1 LLSRLPPHEQQDEED
16 QNRKGKKHLTP
27 ANESRDGLGALAIED
42 EGCPV
47 TRVAE
52 RRAGMKKLELRQPQ
66 GLGFD
71 SAGNVLV
78 SETAAGRL
86 DVFIR
91 TFKLVPVGG
100 TPAPGQPVCL
110 TVFRAPGFTGDIQLT
125 TESGVEV
132 VRQPGPGTTGEVLI
146 QPSAGC
152 SKVGCVVT
160 ATSGALADSL
170 WITG

>member
-1 LLSRLPPHEQQDEED
+1 MAADADGRVFVV
-16 QNRKGKKHLTP
+16 TP
-27 ANESRDGLGALAIED
+27 VVSGG
-42 EGCPV
+42 
-47 TRVAE
+47 RVAE
-52 RRAGMKKLELRQPQ
+52 LVGGTARDLAGNLLEPQ

-78 SETAAGRL
+78 SETAGGRL

-91 TFKLVPVGG
+91 TFKLVPVGR

-110 TVFRAPGFTGDIQLT
+110 TVFRAPGFSGDIQLT
-125 TESGVEV
+125 AVAGVEM
-132 VRQPGPGTTGEVLI
+132 VRQPGTGDIGEVLI

-152 SKVGCVVT
+152 SKVGCIVT